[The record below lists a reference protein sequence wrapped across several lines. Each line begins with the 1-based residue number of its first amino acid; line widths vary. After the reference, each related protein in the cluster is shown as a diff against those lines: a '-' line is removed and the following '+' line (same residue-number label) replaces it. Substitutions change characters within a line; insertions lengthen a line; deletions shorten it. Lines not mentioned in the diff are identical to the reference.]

1 MNRYIVI
8 EGVIGAGKTTLAKK
22 LREHLGGLNIF
33 EEFEE
38 NPFLEDFYTDR
49 KRYAF
54 QTQLFFLLSRFNQQ
68 SRIQQTDL
76 FGNNMITDYFF
87 DKDRIFATINLDDRE
102 MVLYDRLATILEKQI
117 VKPNLVVYINS
128 SVDRLME
135 NISNRDRPMER
146 NMEREYISELA
157 ESYSRF
163 FSKFYKAPLVV
174 LDSTHMD
181 FINNEDDFSKVLSAV
196 KNHQSGKMYLSQQ
209 GALNAY

>member
-49 KRYAF
+49 RRFAF
-54 QTQLFFLLSRFNQQ
+54 QTQMFFLLSRFNQQ
-68 SRIQQTDL
+68 TKIQQTDL
-76 FGNNMITDYFF
+76 FGNNMISDYFF

-102 MVLYDRLATILEKQI
+102 MVLYDRLANILEKQI
-117 VKPNLVVYINS
+117 VKPNLVIYINS
-128 SVDRLME
+128 SVDRLMD
-135 NISNRDRPMER
+135 NITKRDRPMER
-146 NMEREYISELA
+146 NMERAYIAELA
-157 ESYSRF
+157 DSYGKF
-163 FSKFYKAPLVV
+163 FSKYYKAPLLIV
-174 LDSTHMD
+174 DSTHMD
-181 FINNEDDFSKVLSAV
+181 FINNDDDFYKILSAV
-196 KNHQSGKMYLSQQ
+196 KNHQSGKMYISQQ

>member
-22 LREHLGGLNIF
+22 LREHLSGLNIF

-38 NPFLEDFYTDR
+38 NPFLEDFYKDR

-68 SRIQQTDL
+68 SKIQQTDL

-146 NMEREYISELA
+146 NMEREYIAELA

-181 FINNEDDFSKVLSAV
+181 FINNENDFNKVLSAV